1 MKNKTTFLERHFF
14 NLMLKHS
21 VNDEFEPNEEDP
33 DAGRGGVWSMEIPKW
48 LSILTKIV
56 CRESLCDVF
65 QKVCDEADG
74 I

>member
-1 MKNKTTFLERHFF
+1 MKNKTIFLERHFF
-14 NLMLKHS
+14 NLMLKHAI
-21 VNDEFEPNEEDP
+21 NDEFEPNGEDP
-33 DAGRGGVWSMEIPKW
+33 DAGRGVWSMEIPKW

-56 CRESLCDVF
+56 CRESPCDVF

>member
-14 NLMLKHS
+14 NLMLKHAT
-21 VNDEFEPNEEDP
+21 NNEFKPNEEDP
-33 DAGRGGVWSMEIPKW
+33 DAERGVWSMEIPIW

-56 CRESLCDVF
+56 CRESPCDVF
-65 QKVCDEADG
+65 QKVCNEADG